1 MDDID
6 FNQSKDLNIE
16 STLDKS
22 QEQLPALDEQ
32 HYLELKLVQD
42 IMIKIKQ
49 DVQLIKDTHENQ

>member
-22 QEQLPALDEQ
+22 QGQLPALDEQ